1 MGKFLGMLSS
11 DAYGSKV
18 AEMKI
23 GHYNIP
29 AAKVVAAD
37 ADGILKT
44 FALGAAGLA
53 TSTFLA
59 QPPTAM
65 TLTCVCSA
73 AQAGKATIY
82 GHDIAGEEISEEV
95 TLTGATPVATLKAF
109 AEVTKV
115 VLPIKAGTETI
126 TIGWGT
132 GFGLPY
138 KLAADELVLVK
149 LFNGSADSGT
159 VTVNATDLAKNV
171 LALNGTADGTKAID
185 LYMVV

>member
-11 DAYGSKV
+11 DAYGAKV

-23 GHYNIP
+23 GHFNIP
-29 AAKVVAAD
+29 AASVVAAD
-37 ADGILKT
+37 ADGILDGK
-44 FALGAAGLA
+44 ALGAAGLA
-53 TSTFLA
+53 ITTFLA
-59 QPPTAM
+59 QPPVAM

-95 TLTGATPVATLKAF
+95 TLDGATPVATLKAF

-126 TIGWGT
+126 DVGWGT

-138 KLAADELVLVK
+138 KLVADELVILK
-149 LFNGSADSGT
+149 LFNSAADSGT
-159 VTVNATDLAKNV
+159 VTVHATDLAKNV
-171 LALNGTADGTKAID
+171 FALNGTADGAKAID

>member
-11 DAYGSKV
+11 DAYGAKV

-23 GHYNIP
+23 GHFNIP
-29 AAKVVAAD
+29 ADSVVAAD

-44 FALGAAGLA
+44 FALGAAGLT

-65 TLTCVCSA
+65 TLTLVCSA
-73 AQAGKATIY
+73 AQSGVATVYGK
-82 GHDIAGEEISEEV
+82 DIAGADISEAV
-95 TLTGATPVATLKAF
+95 TLNATTPVLTAKAF

-159 VTVNATDLAKNV
+159 VTVSATDLAKNV

>member
-1 MGKFLGMLSS
+1 MGKYLGMLSA
-11 DAYGSKV
+11 DAFTASV
-18 AEMKI
+18 AEMKV

-44 FALGAAGLA
+44 EALGTAAK
-53 TSTFLA
+53 TVTTFLA
-59 QPPTAM
+59 QPPCAM

-73 AQAGKATIY
+73 TQTGKATIY
-82 GHDIAGEEISEEV
+82 GHDIGGNEITEEV
-95 TLTGATPVATLKAF
+95 TLNSATPVLTVKAF
-109 AEVTKV
+109 ADVTKV

-138 KLAADELVLVK
+138 KLSFATQVIIK
-149 LFNGSADSGT
+149 LFNGAADSGT
-159 VTVNATDLAKNV
+159 VTANATDLAKNV

-185 LYMVV
+185 LFMVV